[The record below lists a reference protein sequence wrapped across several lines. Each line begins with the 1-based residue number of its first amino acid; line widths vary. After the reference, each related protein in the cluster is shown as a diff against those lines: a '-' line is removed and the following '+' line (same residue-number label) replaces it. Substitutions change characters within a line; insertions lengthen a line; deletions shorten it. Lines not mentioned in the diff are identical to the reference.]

1 MHKIGVYCFDCGTW
15 VKWGYINKNNKE
27 ATKMYEINHEE
38 VFEGNSLVKEGD
50 YEVVIKKAEEKET
63 KDGAVYI
70 SLALV
75 VRNDVEQ
82 QYKNKYLFHSLWRT
96 KATGEYNKTII
107 NTVAKSLDIPNGA
120 KFTSL
125 EELLAG
131 FVGKVCK
138 VTIKHET
145 YNENVNERVKTWS
158 STKFPACNH
167 VFKDADKQPV
177 SQDNDDLPF

>member
-1 MHKIGVYCFDCGTW
+1 MHKVGVYCFDCSAW

-38 VFEGNSLVKEGD
+38 AFEGNGLMKEGD
-50 YEVVIKKAEEKET
+50 YEVVVKKAEEKET

-70 SLALV
+70 SLDLV

-82 QYKNKYLFHSLWRT
+82 QYKNKHLFHSLWKT
-96 KATGEYNKTII
+96 KATGEYNKPMIS
-107 NTVAKSLDIPNGA
+107 TVAKSLDIPNGT
-120 KFTSL
+120 KFSSL

-131 FVGKVCK
+131 FVNKVCK

-145 YNENVNERVKTWS
+145 YNGNVNERVKAWGP
-158 STKFPACNH
+158 TKFPACNH
-167 VFKDADKQPV
+167 LFKDTEKV
-177 SQDNDDLPF
+177 SISQDDDDLPF